1 MSVIFLQTDRKI
13 LAKITFF
20 FSCSIFIFLVM
31 RCFLPLTGA
40 AAELGEADGFL
51 AASSAASTALFLAV
65 GAGTSATFFF
75 GVALGVV
82 VLAVVVLDDDLAG
95 GSVFRRE
102 MGLALPVGD
111 DVMAGLREG
120 LAKLVP
126 LGVDVR
132 EERPLA
138 WQLF

>member
-1 MSVIFLQTDRKI
+1 
-13 LAKITFF
+13 
-20 FSCSIFIFLVM
+20 M

-82 VLAVVVLDDDLAG
+82 VLAVVVLGDDLAG

-111 DVMAGLREG
+111 DAGLREG